1 MIIDEDCLM
10 RGAAHRFLLVKLP
23 LIEEVDKDS
32 AESLLFYAYVSKL
45 GELIFALVAIKEEGG
60 FRKLDKWRYFSAR
73 ELDNCHCEIVDPSLL
88 SDELRAVQ
96 EELEN
101 ENAVSQ
107 DRLHLREMSGLDP
120 YRLVNQ
126 KDVLKVYGIHDKGFI
141 FVLGEREKNDYII
154 GRRMLR
160 TEKGIVETE
169 DEVVLILIRHQYS
182 LEIYAQ

>member
-1 MIIDEDCLM
+1 
-10 RGAAHRFLLVKLP
+10 
-23 LIEEVDKDS
+23 
-32 AESLLFYAYVSKL
+32 
-45 GELIFALVAIKEEGG
+45 
-60 FRKLDKWRYFSAR
+60 
-73 ELDNCHCEIVDPSLL
+73 
-88 SDELRAVQ
+88 
-96 EELEN
+96 
-101 ENAVSQ
+101 
-107 DRLHLREMSGLDP
+107 MSGLDP

-160 TEKGIVETE
+160 TEKGIIETE